1 MKGVKKKKKGFSFI
15 SKNMLYLSLSQEKN
29 VKM

>member
-1 MKGVKKKKKGFSFI
+1 MKGAEKKGFSFI
-15 SKNMLYLSLSQEKN
+15 SKNVLYLYLSQEKN